1 MANKLSS
8 QAVAAFN
15 CNNNFHQAN
24 TAVVVDDKT
33 TRFLLWGNRILWKDN
48 ASGKKYF
55 CLCGW
60 DTRTTCERLRAA
72 GLPINHK
79 RGKLY
84 FDNQQIDDCTI
95 YQIDDCG
102 QAVAQ

>member
-1 MANKLSS
+1 MASIISTKAASAFYNNQKFSLSNTY
-8 QAVAAFN
+8 V
-15 CNNNFHQAN
+15 NNNQMYLHN
-24 TAVVVDDKT
+24 NK
-33 TRFLLWGNRILWKDN
+33 ILWKDN

-60 DTRTTCERLRAA
+60 DTHTTCERLRAA

-84 FDNQQIDDCTI
+84 FDNQQIDDCKV
-95 YQIDDCG
+95 YLIDDCG
-102 QAVAQ
+102 RAVAQ

>member
-1 MANKLSS
+1 MANIISTK
-8 QAVAAFN
+8 AINAFN
-15 CNNNFHQAN
+15 NCVDFQLSN
-24 TAVVVDDKT
+24 TAVVNFENT
-33 TRFLLWGNRILWKDN
+33 TRLLLWGNRILWKDN

-60 DTRTTCERLRAA
+60 DTHTTCERLRAA

-84 FDNQQIDDCTI
+84 FDNQQIDDCKVYLI
-95 YQIDDCG
+95 NDCG

>member
-1 MANKLSS
+1 MANKISS

-15 CNNNFHQAN
+15 GNYDFNLSNTCVSNYNN
-24 TAVVVDDKT
+24 T
-33 TRFLLWGNRILWKDN
+33 TNLLLWGNRILWKDN

-60 DTRTTCERLRAA
+60 DTHTTCERLRAA

-102 QAVAQ
+102 RAVAQ